1 MAEQSGASESPRRRR
16 TGSARSTSAARSTRS
31 TARRTSSRAK
41 AATPEIVDQLHG
53 MVDELIKENRKLK
66 RQVERLAS
74 KGSAAATGAV
84 ERGLRTLQ
92 RRVERALGGGQPA
105 RRRRSTASASRTR
118 KAPSS
123 TTRRRRSGGASA
135 SS

>member
-1 MAEQSGASESPRRRR
+1 MAEQSGASEPARRRR
-16 TGSARSTSAARSTRS
+16 TRSASSARVTRS
-31 TARRTSSRAK
+31 TARRSSSRAK

-53 MVDELIKENRKLK
+53 MVNELIKENRKLK
-66 RQVERLAS
+66 RQVDRLAA

-92 RRVERALGGGQPA
+92 RRVERALSGAQTA
-105 RRRRSTASASRTR
+105 RRRRTSVTRTR
-118 KAPSS
+118 KTSS
-123 TTRRRRSGGASA
+123 TTTRRPRSGGASA